1 MLGKKC
7 MKNLFQTQETTKF
20 VKIGRKILITI
31 LARFFQMVSQV
42 IASRPNSLRML
53 CIIHF

>member
-20 VKIGRKILITI
+20 VKIGHKILI
-31 LARFFQMVSQV
+31 AM
-42 IASRPNSLRML
+42 
-53 CIIHF
+53 